1 MHMNLEQKKIYNI
14 IDIHKTNCLNLKD
27 IFYEVKCYTFS
38 VLNLI

>member
-14 IDIHKTNCLNLKD
+14 IDIQKTNCLNLKD